1 MTKAN
6 LGGITVGDYLTTTR
20 TTSAAVALSPSSTF
34 TFVGIPLIWAAAS
47 KANWAAISLI
57 Q

>member
-6 LGGITVGDYLTTTR
+6 LGGITAGDYLTTTR
-20 TTSAAVALSPSSTF
+20 TTSSAVALSPSSTF